1 MNINRQSSE
10 LGRPI
15 ESLGP
20 SETSRADQIFRAHQL
35 RVYQKTDRVFAQ
47 LMTVQWLAGIL
58 FAVLISPR
66 AWSGSTSQVHV
77 HVWAAIFLGG
87 GITVLPVLMALLR
100 SGDALTRYTIA
111 VAQML
116 MGALLI
122 HLTGGRIETH
132 FHVFGSLAFLAFY
145 RDWRVLVP
153 ATIVVAADHFLRGI
167 FWPQS
172 VYGVLVA
179 SQWRWLEHAAW
190 VVFEDVILVLSCVR
204 GTEELRQIARHT
216 AGLEHAHKEQARL
229 AFEQSELV
237 ARLRLSQQQVEA
249 ATRAKSEFVANMSHE
264 LRTPLN
270 AITLYS
276 ELLEEGARTDGRESD
291 VADLTKVQV
300 ASRHLLGL
308 INGILDLSKI
318 EAGKMELEL
327 ETFDIKTMIDELVG
341 TIDAVV
347 RKNGNTLCVTGTQRL
362 GVMRADA
369 TKVRQILFNLLSNA
383 AKFTSEGVVSLEVAR
398 TTIGDAE
405 TIEFVVTDSG
415 IGLTVQQKARLF
427 QPFSQADS
435 SIARKY
441 GGTGLGLALVWRFC
455 QLMGGNVRVE
465 TPTEGGAR
473 FIVHLP
479 VNVMDKPER
488 GLRPFPSHTEEQGEA
503 VKDFAVAH

>member
-1 MNINRQSSE
+1 MSPHVQARSKPPDDAAGRTSE
-10 LGRPI
+10 
-15 ESLGP
+15 SA
-20 SETSRADQIFRAHQL
+20 RAEELFHAHQS
-35 RVYQKTDRVFAQ
+35 RVYRKTDRVFAQ

-58 FAVLISPR
+58 FALWVSPR
-66 AWSGSTSQVHV
+66 AWSGSASQVHV
-77 HVWAAIFLGG
+77 HVWAAVFLGG
-87 GITVLPVLMALLR
+87 GITIFPVLLAIFR

-153 ATIVVAADHFLRGI
+153 ATIVVAADHWLRGL

-172 VYGVLVA
+172 VYGVLIA
-179 SQWRWLEHAAW
+179 SQWRWVEHAAW
-190 VVFEDVILVLSCVR
+190 VVFEDVILVMSCIR
-204 GTEELRQIARHT
+204 GTQELQQIAKHT
-216 AGLEHAHKEQARL
+216 AGLEFAHQEQERL

-237 ARLRLSQQQVEA
+237 SRLRLSQQQVEA

-276 ELLEEGARTDGRESD
+276 ELLEEGARADGRETD
-291 VADLTKVQV
+291 VADLTKLQS

-318 EAGKMELEL
+318 EAGKMGLDL
-327 ETFDIKTMIDELVG
+327 TTFDVESTMTELVG
-341 TIDAVV
+341 TVDGLV
-347 RKNGNTLCVTGTQRL
+347 RQNGNSLTVSCEREL
-362 GVMRADA
+362 GSMRADA

-383 AKFTSEGVVSLEVAR
+383 AKFTTNGAVSLHVSRQVASGGES
-398 TTIGDAE
+398 IV
-405 TIEFVVTDSG
+405 FVVTDTG
-415 IGLTVQQKARLF
+415 IGLTPEHKTRLF

-435 SIARKY
+435 STARKY

-455 QLMGGNVRVE
+455 RLMGGAVTVDS
-465 TPTEGGAR
+465 PSEGGSR
-473 FIVHLP
+473 FTVRLP
-479 VNVMDKPER
+479 ACVLDQPER
-488 GLRPFPSHTEEQGEA
+488 GFDPFPGLSNVPSAATFELA
-503 VKDFAVAH
+503 AD